1 MVAPPAAKIFNKIT
15 VTAEYPPQWKIEHQV
30 ALAKVYPPESEE
42 ELRNIA
48 KTPFWSKVYESFVG
62 EWILEIIKRF
72 LDPGHYLIKLPQ
84 FVHTTLD
91 LKQPHAVLADYIDLS
106 KAFNLVNHTLVIQD
120 TRCLMSSLKK

>member
-1 MVAPPAAKIFNKIT
+1 MLAPPVAKIFNKIT

-48 KTPFWSKVYESFVG
+48 KTPFWSKLYESFVG

-72 LDPGHYLIKLPQ
+72 
-84 FVHTTLD
+84 
-91 LKQPHAVLADYIDLS
+91 
-106 KAFNLVNHTLVIQD
+106 
-120 TRCLMSSLKK
+120 